1 MTRIAII
8 GSGVVGTA
16 TGKGFHR
23 LGHDVTFY
31 DISKRKLFSLREEGF
46 NIGSTVKD
54 VIHKSDLSF
63 VCVNTPTI
71 SNNNSEGQ
79 QDLSQLLSVL
89 FDITNAFN
97 SGAAIK
103 DASHHRPH
111 LLVFR
116 STMLPGTMRNLVV
129 DYMKRNCS
137 LKLGKDYGICYNP
150 EFLRQHC
157 ALEDFFHPDRVV
169 IGVGEGREEE
179 EGQGS
184 SITATTTTTTTTTTS
199 SYMPLKHI
207 YQQLTNDIIITSYE
221 AAELIK
227 YASNCFLSLKI
238 SFFNEIGIICK
249 KLGIDDKTVNLAVSL
264 DKRIGKYGTEAGR
277 PFGGACLPKDTEAMA
292 SFVKKLQIKPDLI
305 QVAADIN
312 KKIGELTSTKQV
324 MREITD

>member
-1 MTRIAII
+1 
-8 GSGVVGTA
+8 
-16 TGKGFHR
+16 
-23 LGHDVTFY
+23 
-31 DISKRKLFSLREEGF
+31 
-46 NIGSTVKD
+46 
-54 VIHKSDLSF
+54 
-63 VCVNTPTI
+63 
-71 SNNNSEGQ
+71 
-79 QDLSQLLSVL
+79 
-89 FDITNAFN
+89 
-97 SGAAIK
+97 
-103 DASHHRPH
+103 
-111 LLVFR
+111 
-116 STMLPGTMRNLVV
+116 MR
-129 DYMKRNCS
+129 RNCS

-179 EGQGS
+179 EGQGR
-184 SITATTTTTTTTTTS
+184 SITTTTTTTTTTTS

-238 SFFNEIGIICK
+238 SFFNEIGMICK

-292 SFVKKLQIKPDLI
+292 SFVKKLQIKPDLV